1 MADLLIKT
9 LKARLSYF
17 TVKLVIITN
26 EFAILVEVTRLSCDD
41 LVIIALS
48 RLYFRTPSQFSSTLL
63 CSQPFLVTL
72 GGKLTMP
79 YSGSVG
85 RNHKRFYLLANK
97 IYFDLRE
104 KKAKK
109 DNGLKSLKYPTVTC
123 NLYSVLITNS
133 RAQFFHL

>member
-72 GGKLTMP
+72 GGKLTMLKN
-79 YSGSVG
+79 SGSVG
-85 RNHKRFYLLANK
+85 RSHKRFYLLANK
-97 IYFDLRE
+97 IYFDLR
-104 KKAKK
+104 KKKRKK
-109 DNGLKSLKYPTVTC
+109 IMG
-123 NLYSVLITNS
+123 
-133 RAQFFHL
+133 